1 MRWASR
7 LVAREVE
14 LAILEDERRRV
25 MAGELRCVL
34 LTADAGVG
42 KTRLASE
49 FLARNRGRCVTL
61 SARGSRLADTASF
74 GLWVEALERRL
85 RDSERAEVLRLCE
98 GAIDELA
105 DLLRS
110 VAAARGGVPEQHPP
124 RTRLLEAITFLV
136 GNLARDAPV
145 LVLLDDAQLA
155 DTSSWHALNHLARNL
170 EERPVLIIVAGR
182 RAELAADVLAADVLL
197 ALEQDGR
204 LSRLTLPP
212 LGADGVRELAAAVL
226 GREPPRG
233 LIDWLRGRA
242 LGNPL
247 FVIGLLQGLLAQG
260 DLSSPA
266 LDAIPSSLGDA
277 IASQV
282 RALDRRERGIVELLA
297 VTGRAV
303 EVRDLPEV
311 EAATLE
317 TLARS
322 GLVIEAER
330 GRALALEIAHP
341 LIQDAIYE
349 RIGALRRRELHRHV
363 GRQLLRAGRLG
374 DAAPHF
380 ARSADPG
387 DWEAIDALR
396 AAMRQA
402 ERRASYQEAMTILDA
417 LVELL
422 PTGDARWADVLD
434 DMAWRAEWV
443 VDHRADML
451 TEHAVIALRAIEAAL
466 GPTTDPA
473 RRAAV
478 SYRLASFL
486 GWGTGDL
493 VGAERACR
501 EARRWYASAG
511 DHAAVLLADNELA
524 HQRGLQGDYVSME
537 AEAVALAA
545 AARAAGESFAR
556 MQALA
561 VAGFAAGFR
570 GRVGAAEALLTVSA
584 DLALTEGK
592 RHRRTVA
599 LTGLACALAFAGR
612 VDEARAA
619 VRDAESGDPFWRDS
633 QLPEWRAMVAWCAG
647 DFPGALALARD
658 ALTSLPGPTSKRRA
672 IGLVFAALAGIE
684 TGDRELA
691 RDYLARARSAYAAG
705 PWHCFADCC
714 DHADALLGAP
724 VDLGGLEAT
733 AGRLVAMDAGAFAG
747 PVLLDL
753 AELAGQQEAPEVA
766 GRAAGHLE
774 RLAARLGGN
783 LPRGLAGLARAWA
796 HLAACDAAPAVPK
809 AETAVAALSSTGCR
823 AFTARAHEAL
833 GRALSAKGD
842 RDAAVAALESA
853 ASQFGSCGAQIRQR
867 QTLEALRTHSGRGRR
882 AAAAVIGP
890 SSLTPREREVSR
902 LAARGRTARE
912 IGAELCIGE
921 RTVET
926 HLANAYPKL
935 RVHSKADLIRRGA
948 ELAL

>member
-204 LSRLTLPP
+204 LSRLTLTP

-266 LDAIPSSLGDA
+266 LDAIPTSLGDA

-282 RALDRRERGIVELLA
+282 RALDQRERGIVELLA
-297 VTGRAV
+297 VTSRAV
-303 EVRDLPEV
+303 EVRDLPGV

-380 ARSADPG
+380 AHSADPG
-387 DWEAIDALR
+387 DWEAIGALR

-451 TEHAVIALRAIEAAL
+451 TEHAVTALRAIEAAL
-466 GPTTDPA
+466 GPTIDPA

-501 EARRWYASAG
+501 EARRWYASTG

-537 AEAVALAA
+537 AEAVALAE
-545 AARAAGESFAR
+545 AARAAGELFAR

-570 GRVGAAEALLTVSA
+570 GRVAAAEALLTVSA

-619 VRDAESGDPFWRDS
+619 VSDAESWTPSGATASCRSGGRWSRGAPATSRGRWPSPEMRSRHCRDRPASAAPSVSSSRHWPGSKPAIASLRATTSRGHEAPTRQARGTASRTAATMPTRCWAPRSTSGASRQPPVGWRR
-633 QLPEWRAMVAWCAG
+633 WTRAHSPGPSSSTWPSSPASRRLLRSPRAPRDTWSAWP
-647 DFPGALALARD
+647 PGSAA
-658 ALTSLPGPTSKRRA
+658 TSLAAWPASQGRGRISLPATPLPPSRRQRRQWPRCRRPAAGRSRPGRTRRSGAPCQPKATATLRSPHSSPRRA
-672 IGLVFAALAGIE
+672 SS
-684 TGDRELA
+684 
-691 RDYLARARSAYAAG
+691 ARAARRSVNAERSRPCAR
-705 PWHCFADCC
+705 
-714 DHADALLGAP
+714 
-724 VDLGGLEAT
+724 T
-733 AGRLVAMDAGAFAG
+733 ADAGA
-747 PVLLDL
+747 
-753 AELAGQQEAPEVA
+753 EQ
-766 GRAAGHLE
+766 RRRSSGH
-774 RLAARLGGN
+774 
-783 LPRGLAGLARAWA
+783 
-796 HLAACDAAPAVPK
+796 
-809 AETAVAALSSTGCR
+809 
-823 AFTARAHEAL
+823 
-833 GRALSAKGD
+833 
-842 RDAAVAALESA
+842 
-853 ASQFGSCGAQIRQR
+853 
-867 QTLEALRTHSGRGRR
+867 RR
-882 AAAAVIGP
+882 
-890 SSLTPREREVSR
+890 
-902 LAARGRTARE
+902 
-912 IGAELCIGE
+912 
-921 RTVET
+921 
-926 HLANAYPKL
+926 
-935 RVHSKADLIRRGA
+935 
-948 ELAL
+948 